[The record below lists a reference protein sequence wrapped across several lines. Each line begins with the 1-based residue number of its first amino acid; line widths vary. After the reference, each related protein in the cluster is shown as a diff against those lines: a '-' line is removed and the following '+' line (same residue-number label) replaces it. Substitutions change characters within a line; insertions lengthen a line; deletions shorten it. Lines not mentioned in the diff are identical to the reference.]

1 MIAQGV
7 SEKRCE
13 GVMGQRQCRRS
24 RGGPGRGKVKMTTV
38 DTRGA
43 QFNDRG
49 EVFAAEELSAAEEGS
64 RDGGLVLPQ
73 EGVADLAGQLVGRAR
88 AGGGGGRWGGGEGGR
103 AGGLVLPQGVVADR
117 AGQLVAR
124 ARAGERV
131 ALTGRDGLL
140 SGLIGQVLQAGL
152 GLELEEHLAA
162 GDGNGR
168 NGFRA
173 STLSTEAGPVS
184 ISVPRDRAGT
194 FEPALIPKGV
204 RRTAGISDTVIS
216 LYAGG
221 MSVRDIAR
229 HCQRTMGIEISHD
242 TISKITDECLEEM
255 RAWQVRPLEAIYP
268 IVYVDA
274 LVAKVRDGGAVRN
287 KAVNIA
293 GGIDCAGVKHVLGI
307 WVAPAEGAKAWAQA
321 FAQMRNRGLADI
333 IICCCDGLGGLGE
346 EITATWPEATVQ
358 TCTVHL
364 IRAAAR
370 FASYGDRKGLCAG
383 MRA

>member
-73 EGVADLAGQLVGRAR
+73 EVVADL
-88 AGGGGGRWGGGEGGR
+88 
-103 AGGLVLPQGVVADR
+103 

-168 NGFRA
+168 
-173 STLSTEAGPVS
+173 
-184 ISVPRDRAGT
+184 ISFPRDRAGT

-293 GGIDCAGVKHVLGI
+293 VGI
-307 WVAPAEGAKAWAQA
+307 
-321 FAQMRNRGLADI
+321 
-333 IICCCDGLGGLGE
+333 
-346 EITATWPEATVQ
+346 
-358 TCTVHL
+358 
-364 IRAAAR
+364 
-370 FASYGDRKGLCAG
+370 
-383 MRA
+383 

>member
-1 MIAQGV
+1 
-7 SEKRCE
+7 
-13 GVMGQRQCRRS
+13 
-24 RGGPGRGKVKMTTV
+24 MTTV

-73 EGVADLAGQLVGRAR
+73 EVVADLAGQLVA
-88 AGGGGGRWGGGEGGR
+88 W
-103 AGGLVLPQGVVADR
+103 
-117 AGQLVAR
+117 

-152 GLELEEHLAA
+152 GLELELEEHLAA

-173 STLSTEAGPVS
+173 RTLSTEAGPVS

-268 IVYVDA
+268 IVY
-274 LVAKVRDGGAVRN
+274 
-287 KAVNIA
+287 
-293 GGIDCAGVKHVLGI
+293 
-307 WVAPAEGAKAWAQA
+307 
-321 FAQMRNRGLADI
+321 
-333 IICCCDGLGGLGE
+333 
-346 EITATWPEATVQ
+346 
-358 TCTVHL
+358 
-364 IRAAAR
+364 
-370 FASYGDRKGLCAG
+370 
-383 MRA
+383 

>member
-1 MIAQGV
+1 
-7 SEKRCE
+7 
-13 GVMGQRQCRRS
+13 
-24 RGGPGRGKVKMTTV
+24 MTTV

-49 EVFAAEELSAAEEGS
+49 EAFAAEGLPAAEAGS

-73 EGVADLAGQLVGRAR
+73 EVVADL
-88 AGGGGGRWGGGEGGR
+88 
-103 AGGLVLPQGVVADR
+103 

-124 ARAGERV
+124 ARAGEPV

-152 GLELEEHLAA
+152 ALELEDHLAG

-173 STLSTEAGPVS
+173 RTLSTEAGPVTV
-184 ISVPRDRAGT
+184 SVPRDRAGT
-194 FEPALIPKGV
+194 FEPALVPKGA

-221 MSVRDIAR
+221 MSVRDVAR

-242 TISKITDECLEEM
+242 TISKITDEVLEEM

-268 IVYVDA
+268 VVYVDA

-293 GGIDCAGVKHVLGI
+293 VGMDCAGVKHVLGI
-307 WVAPAEGAKAWAQA
+307 WVAPAEGCGTPTGS
-321 FAQMRNRGLADI
+321 FG
-333 IICCCDGLGGLGE
+333 
-346 EITATWPEATVQ
+346 PVP
-358 TCTVHL
+358 
-364 IRAAAR
+364 AAA
-370 FASYGDRKGLCAG
+370 
-383 MRA
+383 

>member
-1 MIAQGV
+1 
-7 SEKRCE
+7 
-13 GVMGQRQCRRS
+13 
-24 RGGPGRGKVKMTTV
+24 MTTV

-73 EGVADLAGQLVGRAR
+73 EGVAGLAGQLV
-88 AGGGGGRWGGGEGGR
+88 AG
-103 AGGLVLPQGVVADR
+103 AG
-117 AGQLVAR
+117 
-124 ARAGERV
+124 AGERV

-152 GLELEEHLAA
+152 GLELELEEHLAA

-173 STLSTEAGPVS
+173 RTLSTEAGPVS

-242 TISKITDECLEEM
+242 TISKITDECLE
-255 RAWQVRPLEAIYP
+255 
-268 IVYVDA
+268 
-274 LVAKVRDGGAVRN
+274 
-287 KAVNIA
+287 
-293 GGIDCAGVKHVLGI
+293 
-307 WVAPAEGAKAWAQA
+307 
-321 FAQMRNRGLADI
+321 
-333 IICCCDGLGGLGE
+333 
-346 EITATWPEATVQ
+346 
-358 TCTVHL
+358 
-364 IRAAAR
+364 
-370 FASYGDRKGLCAG
+370 
-383 MRA
+383 

>member
-1 MIAQGV
+1 
-7 SEKRCE
+7 
-13 GVMGQRQCRRS
+13 
-24 RGGPGRGKVKMTTV
+24 MTTV

-49 EVFAAEELSAAEEGS
+49 EGFAAEGRWEEGS

-73 EGVADLAGQLVGRAR
+73 EVVADL
-88 AGGGGGRWGGGEGGR
+88 
-103 AGGLVLPQGVVADR
+103 

-173 STLSTEAGPVS
+173 RTLSTEAGPVS

-274 LVAKVRDGGAVRN
+274 LVAKVRDGGAV
-287 KAVNIA
+287 
-293 GGIDCAGVKHVLGI
+293 
-307 WVAPAEGAKAWAQA
+307 
-321 FAQMRNRGLADI
+321 
-333 IICCCDGLGGLGE
+333 
-346 EITATWPEATVQ
+346 
-358 TCTVHL
+358 
-364 IRAAAR
+364 
-370 FASYGDRKGLCAG
+370 GD
-383 MRA
+383 